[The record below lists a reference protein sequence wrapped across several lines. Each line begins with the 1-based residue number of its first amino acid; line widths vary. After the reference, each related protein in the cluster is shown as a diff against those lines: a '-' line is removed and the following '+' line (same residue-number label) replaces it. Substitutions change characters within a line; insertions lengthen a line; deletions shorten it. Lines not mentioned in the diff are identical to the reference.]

1 MGTMAKPAVYFLSE
15 SGLESSECCGL
26 AQFVSD
32 GHASATT
39 KNQEGRLIYI
49 YIYLSTD
56 PKDISGTNRLK
67 LSSISILGCL
77 PSGVIKHD

>member
-49 YIYLSTD
+49 YISIYLQI
-56 PKDISGTNRLK
+56 PR
-67 LSSISILGCL
+67 ILVEQTASNL
-77 PSGVIKHD
+77 AQSPF